1 MAMPSFWIP
10 AAIVVPTVVVAFCIR
25 SMSSRFDAILQM
37 ISGAASLVLALFTAS
52 AMQVQAGEGIMAF
65 EMSEM
70 SFNIGVLP
78 PVLVIAT
85 LTVMRGLFKFI
96 QE

>member
-1 MAMPSFWIP
+1 MPSFWVP
-10 AAIVVPTVVVAFCIR
+10 AAVIVPTIVVAFFIR
-25 SMSSRFDAILQM
+25 SMSSRFDAILLM
-37 ISGAASLVLALFTAS
+37 ISGAASLILALFAIGG
-52 AMQVQAGEGIMAF
+52 MQVQTGEGLMGF

-78 PVLVIAT
+78 PVFVIAT

>member
-1 MAMPSFWIP
+1 MPSLW
-10 AAIVVPTVVVAFCIR
+10 VPTAIIVPPVVAAFFIR
-25 SMSSRFDAILQM
+25 SVSSRFDAILLI
-37 ISGAASLVLALFTAS
+37 ISGAASLTLALFAVS
-52 AMQVQAGEGIMAF
+52 AMQVSAEEGMMAF

-78 PVLVIAT
+78 PVFVVAT

>member
-1 MAMPSFWIP
+1 MPSFWFP
-10 AAIVVPTVVVAFCIR
+10 AAIVIPTIALAFFIR
-25 SMSSRFDAILQM
+25 SMSSKFDAILLM
-37 ISGAASLVLALFTAS
+37 LSGVASLVLALFAIS
-52 AMQVQAGEGIMAF
+52 AMQVQAGEGMMAF

-70 SFNIGVLP
+70 TFNIGVLP
-78 PVLVIAT
+78 PVFVVAT